1 RTEAQIYCLIRGDS
15 QEHITQK
22 LQSVVDFYFEDKS
35 IDLSRIIAVQGDIA
49 VDGLGLDNDMMKK
62 FRSEIDTVI
71 HTAADVRHFGEY
83 SHFENIN
90 VMGTRRILDLVSERD
105 CRFHHISTLSVSGT
119 HVPDMSRIIFKET
132 DFDRRQ
138 IIDNVYARSKY
149 EAEELVRN
157 AMTDKLSTTIHRV
170 GNLVGDYKTGKF
182 QRSIE
187 TSAFYGIIKAM
198 IQMGVSVGGSKNRLD
213 LTPIDSCSRAVVELM
228 LIPETSGQCLHVF
241 NSNGTN

>member
-1 RTEAQIYCLIRGDS
+1 MSSKKPRRKEKKVSVKVDIPLSGQKENPKAILLTGATGFLGAHILYDLLDRTEAQIYCLIRGES
-15 QEHITQK
+15 QGYMTQR
-22 LQSVVDFYFEDKS
+22 LQSVVDFYFDDKG

-90 VMGTRRILDLVSERD
+90 VMGTRRILDIVSERK
-105 CRFHHISTLSVSGT
+105 CRFHHISTLSVSGS
-119 HVPDMSRIIFKET
+119 HVPDMSKIIFKET
-132 DFDRRQ
+132 DFDRGQ
-138 IIDNVYARSKY
+138 IMDSVYGRSKY

-157 AMTDKLSTTIHRV
+157 AMTDELSTTIYRV
-170 GNLVGDYKTGKF
+170 GNLVGDYRTGKF

-187 TSAFYGIIKAM
+187 TNAF
-198 IQMGVSVGGSKNRLD
+198 
-213 LTPIDSCSRAVVELM
+213 
-228 LIPETSGQCLHVF
+228 
-241 NSNGTN
+241 